1 MLEIGK
7 LRNWR
12 KRNRGYKGLDHL
24 AISVMLA
31 SETHSIGCKMGCRIT
46 VSMAKIA
53 SFKRVVAVNVAEDT
67 ANKRQRA
74 NSRS

>member
-1 MLEIGK
+1 
-7 LRNWR
+7 
-12 KRNRGYKGLDHL
+12 
-24 AISVMLA
+24 MLA

>member
-24 AISVMLA
+24 TISVMLA

-53 SFKRVVAVNVAEDT
+53 SFKSVVAVNVAEDT

-74 NSRS
+74 NLRS

>member
-1 MLEIGK
+1 
-7 LRNWR
+7 
-12 KRNRGYKGLDHL
+12 
-24 AISVMLA
+24 MLA
-31 SETHSIGCKMGCRIT
+31 SETHSVGCKMGCRIT

-53 SFKRVVAVNVAEDT
+53 SFKSVVAVNVAEDT